1 MSTVELK
8 TNLHRLID
16 QINDDVILQAHLTL
30 LSREITQPV
39 TDFWDSLPP
48 EHQASID
55 RGLADIA
62 ANRRKP
68 FADIL
73 KKHIE

>member
-1 MSTVELK
+1 MNTVELK
-8 TNLHRLID
+8 TSLHRLID

-30 LSREITQPV
+30 LSREVAKPV

-55 RGLADIA
+55 RGLADIDA
-62 ANRRKP
+62 GRRKP

-73 KKHIE
+73 KKYIE

>member
-1 MSTVELK
+1 MSTIELK

-30 LSREITQPV
+30 LSREMTQPA
-39 TDFWDSLPP
+39 TDFWDNLPP
-48 EHQASID
+48 DHQASID

-62 ANRRKP
+62 SGRRKP

-73 KKHIE
+73 KKYIE

>member
-1 MSTVELK
+1 MNTIELK

-30 LSREITQPV
+30 LSREISQPT
-39 TDFWDSLPP
+39 TDFWDDLTPD
-48 EHQASID
+48 HQASID

-62 ANRRKP
+62 AGRRKP

-73 KKHIE
+73 KKYME

>member
-1 MSTVELK
+1 MSTIELK

-30 LSREITQPV
+30 LSREISQQSN
-39 TDFWDSLPP
+39 DFWDDLSPTQ
-48 EHQASID
+48 QASID
-55 RGLADIA
+55 RGLDDLA
-62 ANRRKP
+62 AGRRKP

-73 KKHIE
+73 KKYSE